1 MAKTNL
7 KLLILESDP
16 QLIGMYMPVLTPF
29 ALNILRAEN
38 IPHARE
44 VFSKNRPKLV
54 LSNIRVC
61 QDNDFEFIKYIL
73 QIDPLI
79 KIILTADSTDSKL
92 IIQAIE
98 LGVKSFILKPFES
111 EKLAK
116 IIKEQIM
123 AKNLE
128 SRLANEEQRR
138 RFAEN
143 ENDKSNLILQS
154 VSQAT
159 TYFFRSGFNEK
170 TAEETLRLIGE
181 ATSASRVYIY
191 QNFKNKDKGH
201 TLRIYEWVANGVEP
215 SSDVPEIKRMV
226 LNNIGYEAWGDS
238 MRKNGYFSGIISD
251 LSENEQSIMKIQCI
265 LSILVFPITVNNEWW
280 GYVGLDDCVNER
292 VWSESELNALK
303 SLAFNLGAAIYRKQ
317 LDDEM
322 IKLNQ
327 NLEQR
332 VKERTSELEIEV
344 FERSIAEALLKDSEE
359 KYRLIYEHASYGILL
374 MQNGKITM
382 TNPAMIEIFE
392 EIPRNLIGR
401 ELSELVPKRFKP
413 IVNEK
418 LNIETEETSK
428 ETFEIQVITA
438 NKKSKW
444 LEMKPKLISWYGE
457 PAYLVFASNISLR
470 KKAEQELQQLNSSLE
485 NRIDNEI
492 RRVEHQRQLL
502 VQKSKLESMGEL
514 SAGLAHEINQP
525 LVSISMG
532 LDNMLMMIS
541 DQKINEEYVSKKIHT
556 LFKDIDRIRNII
568 EHVRIFSRDQ
578 QVGNESKISVND
590 VVRNALSMIRIQ
602 FADHNVLLNIDID
615 DEEVTTFGNQYKL
628 EQVILNLLSNS
639 KYAVEEKAKR
649 NIGNG
654 YEKEISVSCKREEN
668 LALLMVSDNGT
679 GIEKNILAN
688 IFNPF
693 FTTKDEEKGTGLGL
707 SISYAIIKEM
717 KGTIKVNSQVNEYTK
732 ITIELPLNKPNEY
745 EHEES

>member
-1 MAKTNL
+1 MEKANL
-7 KLLILESDP
+7 NILIIEEN
-16 QLIGMYMPVLTPF
+16 PVLTKKYLQ
-29 ALNILRAEN
+29 ALSSLELNILTVEN
-38 IPHARE
+38 CKSAFELFP
-44 VFSKNRPKLV
+44 KQNPKLI
-54 LSNIRVC
+54 LSSIRIC
-61 QDNDFEFIKYIL
+61 QSGDFEFVK
-73 QIDPLI
+73 QIQQIEPSVRF
-79 KIILTADSTDSKL
+79 ILTADPSDSRL
-92 IIQAIE
+92 IIDALE
-98 LGVKSFILKPFES
+98 LDIKSVLLKPVKKD
-111 EKLAK
+111 KLVK
-116 IIKEQIM
+116 VVKEQL
-123 AKNLE
+123 ASKNLQL
-128 SRLANEEQRR
+128 RLELEEKRR
-138 RFAEN
+138 RFAEK
-143 ENDKSNLILQS
+143 ENDKSSLILHS

-170 TAEETLRLIGE
+170 TANEALALIGQ
-181 ATSASRVYIY
+181 ATKASRVYIY
-191 QNFKNKDKGH
+191 QSFKQKEKNY
-201 TLRIYEWVANGVEP
+201 TLRIYEWVAEGIKA
-215 SSDVPEIKRMV
+215 SKDIPEIRKV
-226 LNNIGYEAWGDS
+226 SLSGEGFEGWGDS
-238 MRKNGYFSGIISD
+238 LREKGYFSGVVSD
-251 LSENEQSIMKIQCI
+251 FTEHGQAMMKMQDIRS
-265 LSILVFPITVNNEWW
+265 LLVFPITVNNEWW
-280 GYVGLDDCVNER
+280 GFVGLDDCRSER
-292 VWSESELNALK
+292 IWIDSELSALK

-317 LDDEM
+317 LDDEL

-374 MQNGKITM
+374 MQGGKITM

-392 EIPRNLIGR
+392 DIPRNLIGR
-401 ELSELVPKRFKP
+401 ELSELVPKRFKS
-413 IVNEK
+413 IVSEK
-418 LNIETEETSK
+418 LNKETEEASK

-438 NKKSKW
+438 NRKSKW
-444 LEMKPKLISWYGE
+444 LELKPKLISWYGE

-541 DQKINEEYVSKKIHT
+541 DQKLNEDYISKKIHT

-578 QVGNESKISVND
+578 QVGNESEISVND
-590 VVRNALSMIRIQ
+590 VIRNALSMIRIQ
-602 FADHNVLLNIDID
+602 FTDHNVHLNIDID
-615 DEEVTTFGNQYKL
+615 AEEVTTFGNQYKL

-654 YEKEISVSCKREEN
+654 YEKEISVSCRKDNN
-668 LALLMVSDNGT
+668 LAILEVSDNGT

-707 SISYAIIKEM
+707 SISYAIINEM
-717 KGTIKVNSQVNEYTK
+717 KGSIKVNSIVNEFTK
-732 ITIELPLNKPNEY
+732 ITIELPLKTLKEN
-745 EHEES
+745 EHEEP

>member
-7 KLLILESDP
+7 KLLILENDL
-16 QLIGMYMPVLTPF
+16 QLIGMYEPVLS
-29 ALNILRAEN
+29 ALAINTLSAEN
-38 IPHARE
+38 VKAAHEIF
-44 VFSKNRPKLV
+44 VKNHPKII
-54 LSNIRVC
+54 LSNIQIC
-61 QDNDFEFIKYIL
+61 QPNDFEFIKNIL
-73 QIDPLI
+73 QIDPLT

-92 IIQAIE
+92 IIQAME
-98 LGVKSFILKPFES
+98 LGVKSFLLKPIES
-111 EKLAK
+111 EKFAK
-116 IIKEQIM
+116 MIKEQVM

-128 SRLANEEQRR
+128 LRLALEEKRR

-154 VSQAT
+154 VSKAT

-170 TAEETLRLIGE
+170 TAEEALRLIGE
-181 ATSASRVYIY
+181 ATNASRVYIY
-191 QNFKNKDKGH
+191 QNLRIKDKEY
-201 TLRIYEWVANGVEP
+201 TLCIHEWVADGVEP
-215 SSDVPEIKRMV
+215 SSDAPEIKRM
-226 LNNIGYEAWGDS
+226 LLSDSGLEAWGDS
-238 MRKNGYFSGIISD
+238 MRKKGYFSGIISD
-251 LSENEQSIMKIQCI
+251 FSENEQSLMKIQRI
-265 LSILVFPITVNNEWW
+265 LSILIFPITGNNEWW
-280 GYVGLDDCVNER
+280 GYVGIDDCANER
-292 VWSESELNALK
+292 VWSDSELNALK

-374 MQNGKITM
+374 MQGGKITM

-401 ELSELVPKRFKP
+401 ELSELVPKRYKP

-418 LNIETEETSK
+418 LNIESEETSK
-428 ETFEIQVITA
+428 ETFEIQVITS

-444 LEMKPKLISWYGE
+444 LELKPKLISWYGE

-541 DQKINEEYVSKKIHT
+541 EQKLNEEYILKKIHT

-578 QVGNESKISVND
+578 QVGNESQISVNE
-590 VVRNALSMIRIQ
+590 VIRNAISMIRIQ
-602 FADHNVLLNIDID
+602 FADHNVLLTIDID
-615 DEEVTTFGNQYKL
+615 GEEVFTFGNQYKL

-654 YEKEISVSCKREEN
+654 YEKEIGVSCKREEN
-668 LALLMVSDNGT
+668 LAVLTVSDNGT

-745 EHEES
+745 EYKET